1 MLVFVVSCDAG
12 GVPNERGRAGAANV
26 EGVRV
31 EGAVAA
37 AATFGVAITVG
48 CGVGV
53 DKVGG
58 VDKAVGIAVGAAAA
72 DSGVGV
78 DDAGAVGDP
87 TAVVGTRGRRGAGDD
102 AGGVV
107 RNAVAI
113 AAAFD
118 DGVGVAGA
126 GAVDEGVAAA
136 AAGVA
141 IGGVGVAVAGFRGA
155 DEGGRTSV
163 SL

>member
-1 MLVFVVSCDAG
+1 MFVVSCGAG
-12 GVPNERGRAGAANV
+12 GVLNERGRAGAANV

-37 AATFGVAITVG
+37 TATFGVAIAVG

-53 DKVGG
+53 DEVGG
-58 VDKAVGIAVGAAAA
+58 VDKAVSVAVGAAAA
-72 DSGVGV
+72 EGGVGV

-87 TAVVGTRGRRGAGDD
+87 TAVVRTWGRQGAGDD

-118 DGVGVAGA
+118 DGVGIAGA
-126 GAVDEGVAAA
+126 GAVDEGVAAT

-141 IGGVGVAVAGFRGA
+141 IGGVGVAVAGFGGV

-163 SL
+163 SS